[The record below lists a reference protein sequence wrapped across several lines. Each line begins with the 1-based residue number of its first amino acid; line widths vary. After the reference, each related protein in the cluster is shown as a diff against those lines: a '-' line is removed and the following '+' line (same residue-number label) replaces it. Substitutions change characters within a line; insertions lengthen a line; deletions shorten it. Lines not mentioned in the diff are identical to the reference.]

1 MAIGDGIGCVLR
13 SYETMTKLADVTAA
27 TGGQGSAPP
36 LHINY
41 RTNWA
46 TVTDQRPLKWNT
58 PTRSL
63 ATYSKILPSPSNI
76 ALRGV
81 MAGGASSM
89 RFFVDGTVTTFTYTD
104 AATLTLG
111 GTAFPAPSDYFHV
124 ANGFAGSPASQIG
137 YITITGCDANPGMNR
152 EFTMLTAT
160 TTVFTTATPSMAG
173 VVSATNP
180 YQEAFAAKCV
190 NNWVTI
196 TSRAGTLIDSK
207 AIAIGDRVKYLANSI
222 TATSN
227 TEQKSYETRTVDK
240 IWGTGQE
247 VTLFTV
253 KDGYNRAANTLQDS
267 LAWVDESG
275 STEDSECSARGLC
288 DGESGVC
295 ECFSGYTGQSCE
307 LQNALN
313 Q

>member
-1 MAIGDGIGCVLR
+1 MG
-13 SYETMTKLADVTAA
+13 
-27 TGGQGSAPP
+27 
-36 LHINY
+36 
-41 RTNWA
+41 
-46 TVTDQRPLKWNT
+46 
-58 PTRSL
+58 
-63 ATYSKILPSPSNI
+63 ILPSPSNI

-89 RFFVDGTVTTFTYTD
+89 TWYNDGTVNSLTYTF
-104 AATLTLG
+104 AGGETVLTLG
-111 GTAFPAPSDYFHV
+111 STGTFPAPSDYFHV

-137 YITITGCDANPGMNR
+137 YITITGCDSTPGMNR
-152 EFTMLTAT
+152 EFTMKTAT
-160 TTVFTTATPSMAG
+160 TTAFTSGTATMAG
-173 VVSATNP
+173 SVSATNP
-180 YQEAFAAKCV
+180 YQIASAAAVCV
-190 NNWVTI
+190 GNWVTI